1 MARSSRRTSAGV
13 RPISARV
20 KRRVVT
26 MPLQCSSHDARSPTA
41 STRELWCDPSTP
53 CLPIKELNRRAEVV
67 LDPRYSISKYALSS
81 QGMLQQAR
89 VYMDEGNLNNAYILY
104 LRYTTLLLRELP
116 KHPDY
121 KAERAKKYL
130 AHMKKCCQ
138 YALDQLERMK
148 AVIEQRNQQYKRI
161 VDQQQ
166 QQWQQTSEAVPPS
179 TGATAQPPPKV
190 GSLSTALDQLK
201 VTSPATRP
209 NHASSPSAVVPLQS
223 PQTAYPPLHKAS
235 AVHHPTTSPNVS
247 SSPAHR
253 PGPIGS
259 TPGAYPV
266 VHQSTVPIPEPHHA
280 DHESRSS
287 MSLASDARA
296 PYPELGPSQASIQ
309 HPPAANQA
317 VVPSGFRDD
326 HRYQA
331 TSPLQHTPSFPSTS
345 QQRLPEPSW
354 SRPFQREFVAEYPD
368 YHAQFRQEYTPM
380 PGGRPGVF
388 METSFNYDYH
398 KTGSD
403 TQASPPVVPPKPADM
418 SFGDAMPEPVWG
430 NQAMSA
436 STLNAVPL
444 PTSFHPSTAAK
455 PAHTTEGG
463 EPLRSMH
470 IPFDLLGRF
479 LACARANT
487 EKNLETCGILCGVL
501 KRNEFHLTTL
511 LIPKQTATSDTCT
524 TTHEEELVEYQMK
537 HDLLTLGWI
546 HTHPTQ
552 TCFMSSLD
560 LHTHFSYQQMLP
572 EAIAIVCAPQYD
584 PSYGIFRLTDPPG
597 MGTINQCR
605 DKRTFHPHDGDNIY
619 TKASEP
625 GHVMME
631 HFDFDMVDMR

>member
-1 MARSSRRTSAGV
+1 MARSSRRTSTGA

-20 KRRVVT
+20 GRRVVT

-41 STRELWCDPSTP
+41 SSRELWCDPSTP

-89 VYMDEGNLNNAYILY
+89 VYMGEGNLNNAYILY

-130 AHMKKCCQ
+130 THMKKCCQ

-148 AVIEQRNQQYKRI
+148 TVIEQRNQQYKSI

-166 QQWQQTSEAVPPS
+166 PQVSEAAPTS
-179 TGATAQPPPKV
+179 TSATAQPSPKE
-190 GSLSTALDQLK
+190 GPLGTALDQLK

-209 NHASSPSAVVPLQS
+209 THASTSNAAVPLPS

-235 AVHHPTTSPNVS
+235 AVH
-247 SSPAHR
+247 R
-253 PGPIGS
+253 PGPAGP

-266 VHQSTVPIPEPHHA
+266 VYQPSVPIPEPYHA
-280 DHESRSS
+280 HHESRSS
-287 MSLASDARA
+287 MSLASDAR
-296 PYPELGPSQASIQ
+296 PSYPELGPSQASIQ
-309 HPPAANQA
+309 HPPAPNHA
-317 VVPSGFRDD
+317 VVPSGYRGD

-331 TSPLQHTPSFPSTS
+331 QATSSLQHTSSFPSTS
-345 QQRLPEPSW
+345 QQHLPEPSW
-354 SRPFQREFVAEYPD
+354 SRPFQREFVADHPD

-380 PGGRPGVF
+380 PGGRPGAF

-398 KTGSD
+398 KTGSS
-403 TQASPPVVPPKPADM
+403 TQAPPPVVPPKPANM
-418 SFGDAMPEPVWG
+418 SFGDAMPEPIWG

-444 PTSFHPSTAAK
+444 PTPFQPSTTAK

-501 KRNEFHLTTL
+501 KKNEFHLTTL

-524 TTHEEELVEYQMK
+524 TTNEEELVEYQMK
-537 HDLLTLGWI
+537 HELLTLGWI

-597 MGTINQCR
+597 MGTINKCR

-625 GHVMME
+625 GHVMMK